1 MRVDADD
8 KEGDVGFY
16 HIQMDIYNFFSKFFK
31 RI

>member
-8 KEGDVGFY
+8 EEGGVGSH
-16 HIQMDIYNFFSKFFK
+16 HIQMDIYNFFSKFSK